1 MKVLPL
7 PGSAPWLHFMDELIG
22 SGAKV
27 FTGNVRKG
35 EKKGSWSNV
44 PCKVVVLGGF
54 GVLSGTSSSHPKW
67 SYFEIMSGDE
77 SAAQQA
83 CGHFRFCSSAAE
95 LNNIEAKNCKP
106 KENLVYFRAADE
118 MLHVGSLR
126 NCTLV

>member
-1 MKVLPL
+1 
-7 PGSAPWLHFMDELIG
+7 MDELIG

-35 EKKGSWSNV
+35 GEKKGYWSNV

-54 GVLSGTSSSHPKW
+54 GVLSGTSSSHPEG

-77 SAAQQA
+77 SAAQQP
-83 CGHFRFCSSAAE
+83 CGHFRNCSSAAG
-95 LNNIEAKNCKP
+95 LNRIEAKNCKL
-106 KENLVYFRAADE
+106 KENPGYFRPVDE
-118 MLHVGSLR
+118 MLHVGSHH